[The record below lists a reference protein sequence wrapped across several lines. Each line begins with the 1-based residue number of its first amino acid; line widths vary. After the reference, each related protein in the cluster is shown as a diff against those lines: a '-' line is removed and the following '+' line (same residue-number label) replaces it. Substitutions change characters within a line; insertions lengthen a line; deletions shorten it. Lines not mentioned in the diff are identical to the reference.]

1 MLNHCDGLRSNTLGT
16 NARKIRDMSDLES
29 DPIIPYA
36 NPETLPPPLKAKIDE
51 YEKRMGFLPN
61 ALKLYMHRPEILK
74 CLVELNNTVMRD
86 DSGHL
91 DQGLKRRIAAVCSAL
106 NHSPYCVAH
115 NANTLKTS
123 EEADGEGWGY
133 QDEDVRALLNPDY
146 VPDDPVEA
154 ACFAFARAATRDPS
168 DVPQAVI
175 KNMTDTLTP
184 PQVVELACTV
194 GFWRMYNSIHE
205 SIYVPIEDELLG
217 DAELSDD
224 ELLGELG
231 PGGDAPSKAEVEIFT
246 THNCPYCRQAKRV
259 LAAKRLD
266 FLEIAVDGDSD
277 ALETMINRTKGARTV
292 PQIFIDGTH
301 IGGMDSLTALARA
314 GQLDKMLGL
323 VAKEPN

>member
-1 MLNHCDGLRSNTLGT
+1 MSN
-16 NARKIRDMSDLES
+16 LES

-36 NPETLPPPLKAKIDE
+36 DPNSLPAPLKEKIDA

-86 DSGHL
+86 ESGHL

-115 NANTLKTS
+115 NANTLKTA
-123 EEADGEGWGY
+123 EEGDGEGWGY
-133 QDEDVRALLNPDY
+133 QDEDVRALLDPDFL
-146 VPDDPVEA
+146 PDDPMEA
-154 ACFAFARAATRDPS
+154 ACFAFARAATKDPS
-168 DVPQAVI
+168 DVPQDVI
-175 KNMTDTLTP
+175 KNMTDNLTP

-224 ELLGELG
+224 ELLGEFG
-231 PGGDAPSKAEVEIFT
+231 PPGDTPSTADVEIYT
-246 THNCPYCRQAKRV
+246 TRSCPYCRRAKRV
-259 LAAKRLD
+259 LAAKRVD
-266 FLEIAVDGDSD
+266 FKEFGVDGNQD
-277 ALETMINRTKGARTV
+277 ALETMMKRAGGARTV
-292 PQIFIDGTH
+292 PQIFINGTH

-314 GQLDKMLGL
+314 GQLDEKLGL
-323 VAKEPN
+323 IAG